1 MPVLHVVIPFYNEGG
16 TIHQC
21 VRRVLDA
28 TLPDGWSRSIVVVD
42 DHSVEAS
49 RETLDR
55 LAAAVGAD
63 GHAIAVHR
71 HDRNRGK
78 GAALRTGFDA
88 VLSGKPPDDD
98 VVIIQDADL
107 EYDPADYTR
116 MLARLADDDVD
127 AVVGTR
133 WGDHHALGGVFRR
146 LHVSVNRFLTRC
158 SNLMTGLDLTDME
171 CCYKLLPVPL
181 LRVIRPRLTESRYG
195 IEPQMVAVLAAHG
208 ARVAEVPV
216 SYDPRSTAQGKKIG
230 WRDGVR
236 ALWVITRQPAGR
248 RSLLS
253 PGKLFL
259 QLAIFV
265 VGIALLAWIIVRAVK
280 EGQWDRIAHAN
291 PLLVAVLLG
300 CTAVSAALNGWS
312 FWVTVRPIRRIPA
325 WDMQRINLVANMLNY
340 APVRLGAIARVYYHI
355 RVDRL
360 TILQIG
366 AWFSLIA
373 YVLLLGI
380 GSCLIATL
388 VRFQVDWIWGLL
400 VVGQMLAGIVAIR
413 VFAGLPLVA
422 RHGRGFDRMVNDRST
437 LWSAAGLRI
446 ADMVMYITRM
456 GVAAAILD
464 IRLSL
469 PQTVVLAVVAL
480 SVSLVPV
487 ARVGFREYCV
497 AAVAGQLSLS
507 GGDVDANL
515 NQLALMESAGEAL
528 VYIPLGILALPWL
541 RHRLRSR
548 PAPGDQS

>member
-16 TIHQC
+16 TIQPC

-28 TLPDGWSRSIVVVD
+28 TLPDGWSSSIVIVD
-42 DHSVEAS
+42 DHSDDAS
-49 RETLDR
+49 REALKALVD
-55 LAAAVGAD
+55 AAGEN
-63 GHAIAVHR
+63 GHAIDVRR

-88 VLSGKPPDDD
+88 VLSGNPADDD

-107 EYDPADYTR
+107 EYDPADY
-116 MLARLADDDVD
+116 ARLLTRLAGDGVD

-133 WGDHHALGGVFRR
+133 WGEHHPLTGVFRR
-146 LHVSVNRFLTRC
+146 LHVWVNRFLTRC

-181 LRVIRPRLTESRYG
+181 LRAIRPRLTESRYG
-195 IEPQMVAVLAAHG
+195 IEPQMVAALAAHG
-208 ARVAEVPV
+208 ARVVEVPV

-236 ALWVITRQPAGR
+236 ALWVITRQRAGKQ
-248 RSLLS
+248 SLLS

-259 QLAIFV
+259 QLTIFV
-265 VGIALLAWIIVRAVK
+265 VGVALLAWITVRAVK
-280 EGQWDRIAHAN
+280 EGHWDRIAHAN
-291 PLLVAVLLG
+291 PMLVAALLG

-312 FWVTVRPIRRIPA
+312 FWITVRPVRRIPA
-325 WDMQRINLVANMLNY
+325 WDMQRINVVANMLNY
-340 APVRLGAIARVYYHI
+340 APVRLGAIARVYYHV
-355 RVDRL
+355 RVDGL
-360 TILQIG
+360 TVLGIA

-373 YVLLLGI
+373 YVLGLGI
-380 GSCLIATL
+380 GACLIATL
-388 VRFQVDWIWGLL
+388 VRSQVDWIWGLL

-422 RHGRGFDRMVNDRST
+422 RHGRGFDRMVNDRSA
-437 LWSAAGLRI
+437 LWGAAGLRM
-446 ADMVMYITRM
+446 ADMVMYMTRM
-456 GVAAAILD
+456 GVAAAILE
-464 IRLSL
+464 ISLSR
-469 PQTVVLAVVAL
+469 PQIVMLAVVAL

-497 AAVAGQLSLS
+497 ALVAARMSLA
-507 GGDVDANL
+507 GGDVHANL
-515 NQLALMESAGEAL
+515 NQLALVESAGEAL

-541 RHRLRSR
+541 RKRLRSVSIG
-548 PAPGDQS
+548 AKS